1 MNSNRRHAQD
11 SAAVVA
17 AAAQSEALQVLVE
30 ACAAPVD
37 YPLTAGPTALAT
49 SICSV
54 ARAVF
59 GLSSA
64 HMYLVNSSNSTVE
77 LVRTGSARDSE
88 VGNLKSEHL

>member
-1 MNSNRRHAQD
+1 
-11 SAAVVA
+11 VA

-37 YPLTAGPTALAT
+37 HPLTAGPTELAA

-54 ARAVF
+54 AKAVF

-77 LVRTGSARDSE
+77 LVRTGSTRDVE
-88 VGNLKSEHL
+88 VNFIMQRACIVFA